1 MIRQIFARSPGH
13 LVCALGLA
21 MVSCEPQLAPT
32 PVEDT
37 RSSGPKVSP
46 FEEAPQ
52 AEEPVTG
59 KKQASIHGLLV
70 ARISEGEVAGSA
82 SRMNATVVDE
92 DFGAGLSLGFN
103 QEVGKSTESSLEEV
117 EKFHAVRRGSEPVKK
132 AIDISF
138 GEQYSQKDGP
148 SAAVACALLVESI
161 LTGVELDGAFAV
173 TGDMAADGTVRAVGG
188 IDGKIR
194 GATKGKCSIIAIPAD
209 NRETLSDLAVL
220 KETKYFTDIQIFSIA
235 TFDDALELAKA
246 ENGRSDVLK
255 QSIAAFAEIQKV
267 LSQPGGE
274 KWIGNP
280 HVQERL
286 KKIVQ
291 DTPNHESARHL
302 YLIGAR
308 ATAPQLSLAGSFLQI
323 YRVVAPIR
331 SALETGNIPD
341 DTKGLGDS
349 IFSLRNVRTV
359 LDPRTRGCADALED
373 FAEKLKKVGDTDLA
387 SAQSR
392 IPKFVAELNE
402 SWDRVVEEY
411 REIQSDPEIQ
421 EELNR

>member
-1 MIRQIFARSPGH
+1 MHFR
-13 LVCALGLA
+13 LVCCLFL
-21 MVSCEPQLAPT
+21 VSCEPQLAPRIEENKQQ
-32 PVEDT
+32 PDLEI
-37 RSSGPKVSP
+37 SP
-46 FEEAPQ
+46 FEEPQ
-52 AEEPVTG
+52 PAEETVPG

-70 ARISEGEVAGSA
+70 SRITEGEVAGSA
-82 SRMNATVVDE
+82 SMMNATVVDD
-92 DFGAGLSLGFN
+92 DFSSGLSLRFN
-103 QEVGKSTESSLEEV
+103 QDVGESTESSLKEV
-117 EKFHAVRRGSEPVKK
+117 QKFHLVRAESKGLKRSIE
-132 AIDISF
+132 ISF

-148 SAAVACALLVESI
+148 SAAVACALLVESLLSGAEI
-161 LTGVELDGAFAV
+161 DGSFAV
-173 TGDMAADGTVRAVGG
+173 TGDMGADGTVRPVGG

-194 GATKGKCSIIAIPAD
+194 GATKGKCTIVAIPLE

-220 KETKYFTDIQIFSIA
+220 KQTKYFTDIQIFSIA

-246 ENGRSDVLK
+246 KTERSEVLNR
-255 QSIAAFAEIQKV
+255 SIDAFAEIQRV
-267 LSQPGGE
+267 FSQPGGE

-302 YLIGAR
+302 YLIGSG
-308 ATAPQLSLAGSFLQI
+308 ATPSQLSLAGSFMQI

-331 SALETGNIPD
+331 SALDTGIIPEG
-341 DTKGLGDS
+341 TGGLSDS
-349 IFSLRNVRTV
+349 MFSLRNVRTQ
-359 LDPRTRGCADALED
+359 LDPRARGCADALED

-392 IPKFVAELNE
+392 IPKLVTDLRE

-411 REIQSDPEIQ
+411 RKIQSDPEIQ